1 MGSGLG
7 ARHMI
12 ESSVVAVLLA
22 DSDVTDIVGNRITPV
37 AVRQAAD
44 VPAITFARQS
54 GSREYTFGGGVQA
67 DVLISLTCWAAEWL
81 VARNGAEAMRTA
93 LDTYQGGAIDVASVT
108 DGSDYYDPEAD
119 LFGCTVLVAVN
130 YSEV

>member
-1 MGSGLG
+1 
-7 ARHMI
+7 MI

-22 DSDVTDIVGNRITPV
+22 DADVIAIVGDRITPV

-44 VPAITFARQS
+44 VPAVTFARQA

-67 DVLISLTCWAAEWL
+67 EVVIGLTCWASTWL
-81 VARNGAEAMRTA
+81 VARNGAEAMRVA
-93 LDTYQGGAIDVASVT
+93 LDTYQGGDIDVASVT

-119 LFGCTVLVAVN
+119 LFGCTVIVAVN